1 MHYPR
6 VWNFSE
12 AKEFAFAINL
22 DLSYRD
28 KSCADF
34 INSLEY
40 MSFLRKKHILLILTI
55 LLWFSARS
63 KFNKMKQVYTWTNAH
78 VSVNFVIYT
87 NVWWEFG
94 SRVNFSVHSPIQTTT
109 SLLPPLKHGQARLQQ
124 CNIHRGTLSL
134 SNCIISVNSL
144 KLNPFKTQR
153 TSYCDWIHRFHV
165 L

>member
-40 MSFLRKKHILLILTI
+40 KSFLRKNTFYFILTI

-63 KFNKMKQVYTWTNAH
+63 KFNKTKQVYTWTNAH

-94 SRVNFSVHSPIQTTT
+94 SRVNFSVHSPYKPRRP
-109 SLLPPLKHGQARLQQ
+109 SFPHWNMDKPD
-124 CNIHRGTLSL
+124 CNNATYTGE
-134 SNCIISVNSL
+134 
-144 KLNPFKTQR
+144 
-153 TSYCDWIHRFHV
+153 RFHFPTASFRSI